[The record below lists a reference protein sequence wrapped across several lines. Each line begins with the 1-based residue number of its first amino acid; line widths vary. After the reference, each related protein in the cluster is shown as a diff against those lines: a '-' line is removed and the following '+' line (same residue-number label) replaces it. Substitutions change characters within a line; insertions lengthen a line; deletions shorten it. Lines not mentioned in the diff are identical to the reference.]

1 MSNIISKKFNISL
14 DINGYTTITRSDLY
28 CRRYD
33 DILFSISLM
42 DNNRKLD
49 ISNCNFSLV
58 SVNSKKEVTRYNI
71 ENFKIENGNLV
82 FAPSPTFTK
91 KADTILNELVISYG
105 ESKIK
110 TQVFKFVVNE
120 NLKFN
125 CSDKDDGIIDEDR
138 LKQIEKILDEYNETL
153 GRFED
158 KFDRLN
164 IEIDNVKEEVTKIN
178 SNISMNV
185 IDINA
190 RIEKV
195 EDDLES
201 LKGSV
206 IMIDY
211 SRSIETEIEV
221 KL

>member
-1 MSNIISKKFNISL
+1 MNNIISKKFNISL

-28 CRRYD
+28 CKRYD

-110 TQVFKFVVNE
+110 TQVFKFVLTE
-120 NLKFN
+120 NLKCN
-125 CSDKDDGIIDEDR
+125 CSDEDDGIIDEDR
-138 LKQIEKILDEYNETL
+138 LKEIEKILDEYNETL
-153 GRFED
+153 GRFEY
-158 KFDRLN
+158 KF
-164 IEIDNVKEEVTKIN
+164 K
-178 SNISMNV
+178 
-185 IDINA
+185 
-190 RIEKV
+190 KV
-195 EDDLES
+195 EEDFES
-201 LKGSV
+201 LKDSI